1 MSTKKTIK
9 INPELFNLSGGNKTQ
24 KHREKKHRPKIA
36 PLISPNILKKQ
47 LLDRI
52 KEHKNSENKK
62 RYDSTHSAKEIGSFT
77 DEFMES
83 INYLSSLSKEKKTL
97 EHEENKK
104 RELLHRKTV
113 KNPIGYS
120 SPYIYGGGSEGRG
133 ESMPFVQLELP
144 DELKE
149 NPLIPINNININP
162 IVEPLKIN
170 QSFNQDVPYGC
181 LKGGSKPT
189 FRSWNNTR
197 KNYNPQFEQSKFR
210 ASFAPD
216 NFSHTNNN
224 SSLQLT
230 SNNSMI
236 SDREKR
242 LRILQEKMKKQND
255 NTNIHSVENVNRQP
269 LPSQPLP
276 SVSNVPQQNSVPT
289 QNIEVSSLDI
299 NTPNINTPNINTPL
313 SVSIE
318 PYQHPRMIKKT
329 IKRKYTL
336 GKSAI
341 KKKVGILIKDNQT
354 RKKVINA
361 QKELK
366 KIPLTDVKNYLR
378 DHGLMKVG
386 SNAPNDVIRK
396 IYESSMLTGDVVNN
410 NKDVLLHN
418 FLQETN

>member
-1 MSTKKTIK
+1 MSTKKTIN
-9 INPELFNLSGGNKTQ
+9 ISPELFNLSGGNKTQ
-24 KHREKKHRPKIA
+24 KHREKKHRPKMA

-62 RYDSTHSAKEIGSFT
+62 RFDSTHSAKELGSFT

-120 SPYIYGGGSEGRG
+120 SSYIYGSGSEGRS

-144 DELKE
+144 NELKE

-170 QSFNQDVPYGC
+170 QSLNQDVPYGC
-181 LKGGSKPT
+181 LKGGIKPT

-197 KNYNPQFEQSKFR
+197 KNYTPQFEQSKFR
-210 ASFAPD
+210 ASFASD
-216 NFSHTNNN
+216 NFSHSNIDNNN
-224 SSLQLT
+224 QLV
-230 SNNSMI
+230 SNNNSMI
-236 SDREKR
+236 SEREKR

-255 NTNIHSVENVNRQP
+255 NTNTHSVENIISQH
-269 LPSQPLP
+269 LPSHQLP
-276 SVSNVPQQNSVPT
+276 SVSNVPQQNSVPI
-289 QNIEVSSLDI
+289 QNIEVSPS
-299 NTPNINTPNINTPL
+299 NINTPL
-313 SVSIE
+313 PESIE
-318 PYQHPRMIKKT
+318 PYQHPRLIKKT

-366 KIPLTDVKNYLR
+366 KMPLTDVKNYLR

-396 IYESSMLTGDVVNN
+396 IYESSMLTGEVVNN